1 MSAEFNDLAALQGS
15 WEQVAF
21 EENGISNP
29 PDAYGA
35 PGAITT
41 FHQSHFAVRTA
52 NGALLLEGTFEL
64 DDAAKTV
71 DWTDTMGPDAAR
83 LYRRSTDW
91 TAIASSSSRRTRA
104 RPDRRNFAPAPA
116 RPCPA
121 SYGGP
126 QIVCHQVCPSFPLP
140 LRERTQNLALG
151 EAQRSQVLRFC

>member
-71 DWTDTMGPDAAR
+71 DWTDTMGPDAGKTLPAIYR
-83 LYRRSTDW
+83 LDGDRFVF
-91 TAIASSSSRRTRA
+91 IAADPGAPRPTEFRTRA
-104 RPDRRNFAPAPA
+104 GQTMRSFVRR
-116 RPCPA
+116 
-121 SYGGP
+121 S
-126 QIVCHQVCPSFPLP
+126 
-140 LRERTQNLALG
+140 
-151 EAQRSQVLRFC
+151 

>member
-71 DWTDTMGPDAAR
+71 DWTDTMGPDAGKTLPAIYR
-83 LYRRSTDW
+83 LDGDRFVF
-91 TAIASSSSRRTRA
+91 IAADPGHEDEPIAVQSV
-104 RPDRRNFAPAPA
+104 DRRL
-116 RPCPA
+116 
-121 SYGGP
+121 S
-126 QIVCHQVCPSFPLP
+126 LD
-140 LRERTQNLALG
+140 
-151 EAQRSQVLRFC
+151 